1 MRHKA
6 IRALYDTVVTISD
19 DEGAFDKDGNKVTL
33 DESAITAKIAELQ
46 TAYDNLQYQRNR
58 IENYPA
64 ITEQLDDIYHNGID
78 KWKETIKTIKDK
90 YPKS

>member
-1 MRHKA
+1 MRHEA
-6 IRALYDTVVTISD
+6 IRALYDTVVTIDTDGS
-19 DEGAFDKDGNKVTL
+19 FDKDGKKVTL

-46 TAYDNLQYQRNR
+46 TAYDNLEYQRKR
-58 IENYPA
+58 VENYPE

-90 YPKS
+90 YPKE